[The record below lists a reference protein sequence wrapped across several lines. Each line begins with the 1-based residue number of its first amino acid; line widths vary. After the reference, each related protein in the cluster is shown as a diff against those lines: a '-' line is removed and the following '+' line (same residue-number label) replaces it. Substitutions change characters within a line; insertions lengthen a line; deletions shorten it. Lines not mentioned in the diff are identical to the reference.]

1 MHEYQDKSPFFNE
14 MLREQMAYQ
23 LQKERLYNI
32 YCNLSSTRERIKNT
46 LFYLAVLY
54 GDVTDE
60 KWVRLPRRIDQ
71 NVLASYTRAS
81 TSLVN
86 MIVKEYCSQGLAKRG
101 RRKLLLDRKLVMD
114 YVAKTGFNKF
124 LVEVE

>member
-1 MHEYQDKSPFFNE
+1 

-54 GDVTDE
+54 GNVTDE

-101 RRKLLLDRKLVMD
+101 RRKLLLDRKLVMN